1 MYKKPPIVHQFKK
14 GKSGNPQGRPKV
26 SDSALFD
33 LTSLFLQA
41 LLSAR
46 DKDKLSRDK
55 LSRIRK
61 ILNEKENI
69 PAEKCRRI
77 KKAKSPETS

>member
-1 MYKKPPIVHQFKK
+1 MAWRLLMYKKPPIAHQFKK

-69 PAEKCRRI
+69 PAEKCR
-77 KKAKSPETS
+77 